1 MILRVLYI
9 SKLNGEEDIDL
20 AHPHRKY
27 TLAKKLA
34 LLILAAAIVSGI
46 VFLTL
51 QKITNDLID
60 GYLSSD
66 DYYEQESAKYIQKF
80 SRYVSENGLSSTD
93 RKAFGEWVKKENYI
107 NLTIFKDQVLQYD
120 SIYSA
125 ADESAY
131 GKERM
136 TQYAKHHSYPVQFS
150 DGNGRVMVDGFYS
163 SRYHDLAFTLE
174 LLGATLIFLLIV
186 LLGIRKSLR
195 YLQTIHQEIH
205 ILEGGELD
213 YEMTVKGHDELAMIA
228 KSIED
233 LRKAFLDKLQAI
245 DELQEESRSLVT
257 EMSHDMRT
265 PLTSLMMNLEFAK
278 KEETGANTR
287 KDQYIASAYG
297 KALQLKH
304 LSDNLFAYF
313 LLDKEHESELE
324 TVAVK
329 EVIYD
334 LLSDQVA
341 ILHQENFKVH
351 LLGEL
356 PDSYINVNVELLGRV
371 FDNVMSNLRKY
382 ADPKKDINLTFL
394 SDQEIFEIHISN
406 AINETNDT
414 PESNGLGERS
424 IKRMMTRMHGQFER
438 MEKNGVYYIVLRFWN
453 IKM

>member
-1 MILRVLYI
+1 M
-9 SKLNGEEDIDL
+9 

-66 DYYEQESAKYIQKF
+66 EYYEQESAKYIQKF
-80 SRYVSENGLSSTD
+80 SRYVSENELSSTD

-136 TQYAKHHSYPVQFS
+136 TQYAEHHSYRVQFS

-245 DELQEESRSLVT
+245 DDLQEESRSLVT

-278 KEETGANTR
+278 KEETGADTQ

-297 KALQLKH
+297 KALQLKN

-414 PESNGLGERS
+414 QESTGLGERS
-424 IKRMMTRMHGQFER
+424 IKRMMSRMHGQFESIER
-438 MEKNGVYYIVLRFWN
+438 NDVYYIVLRFWN

>member
-1 MILRVLYI
+1 M
-9 SKLNGEEDIDL
+9 
-20 AHPHRKY
+20 AHRKF
-27 TLAKKLA
+27 TLTKKLA
-34 LLILAAAIVSGI
+34 LLIVVAAMVSGV

-66 DYYEQESAKYIQKF
+66 EYYLEESARYIQKF
-80 SRYVSENGLSSTD
+80 SNYVSENELSSSD

-107 NLTIFKDQVLQYD
+107 SLTIFKDQVLQYD

-125 ADESAY
+125 ADERAY
-131 GKERM
+131 GKEKV
-136 TQYAKHHSYPVQFS
+136 TQYAQHHSHPVKFS
-150 DGNGRVMVDGFYS
+150 DGEGRVMVDGFYS
-163 SRYHDLAFTLE
+163 SRYFDLAFTLE
-174 LLGATLIFLLIV
+174 LLGATLIFLMIV
-186 LLGIRKSLR
+186 LLGIRRSLR

-265 PLTSLMMNLEFAK
+265 PLTSLIMNLEFAK
-278 KEETGANTR
+278 KEEAGADTNR
-287 KDQYIASAYG
+287 DQYVANAYG
-297 KALQLKH
+297 KALQLKN

-341 ILHQENFKVH
+341 ILHQEHFRVH
-351 LLGEL
+351 LSGEL
-356 PDSYINVNVELLGRV
+356 PDTYVNVNIEELGRV
-371 FDNVMSNLRKY
+371 FDNVMSNLCKY
-382 ADPKKDINLTFL
+382 ADPEKDINITFL
-394 SDQEIFEIHISN
+394 SDQEVFEIHVSN
-406 AINETNDT
+406 TIHSSDAT

-424 IKRMMTRMHGQFER
+424 ITRMMSRMQGQFHSIKR
-438 MEKNGVYYIVLRFWN
+438 NSKYYIVLRFWN
-453 IKM
+453 TKI

>member
-1 MILRVLYI
+1 M
-9 SKLNGEEDIDL
+9 

-66 DYYEQESAKYIQKF
+66 EYYDQESAKYIQKF
-80 SRYVSENGLSSTD
+80 SRYVSENELSSTD
-93 RKAFGEWVKKENYI
+93 RQAFGEWVKKENYI
-107 NLTIFKDQVLQYD
+107 NLTIFNDEVLQYD

-150 DGNGRVMVDGFYS
+150 DGEGRVMVDGFYS
-163 SRYHDLAFTLE
+163 SRYHDFAFTLE
-174 LLGATLIFLLIV
+174 LLGATLIFLLMV

-278 KEETGANTR
+278 KEETGADTR

-297 KALQLKH
+297 KALQLKN

-394 SDQEIFEIHISN
+394 SDQEIFEIHVSN
-406 AINETNDT
+406 AIKETKVT

-424 IKRMMTRMHGQFER
+424 IRRMMTRMHGQFESIER
-438 MEKNGVYYIVLRFWN
+438 NDVYYIVLRFWN

>member
-1 MILRVLYI
+1 MLKR
-9 SKLNGEEDIDL
+9 NGEEDTDL
-20 AHPHRKY
+20 AHRKY

-34 LLILAAAIVSGI
+34 LLILTAAVVSGL

-66 DYYEQESAKYIQKF
+66 EYYEEESARYIQKF
-80 SRYVSENGLSSTD
+80 SRYVSENELSSTD
-93 RKAFGEWVKKENYI
+93 RKAFGEWVKKEDYI
-107 NLTIFKDQVLQYD
+107 NLTIFKDEVLQYD

-131 GKERM
+131 GKEKV
-136 TQYAKHHSYPVQFS
+136 TQYAEHHSYPVQFS
-150 DGNGRVMVDGFYS
+150 DGKGRVMVDGFYS
-163 SRYHDLAFTLE
+163 FRYHDLAFTLE
-174 LLGATLIFLLIV
+174 LLGATLIFLIIV
-186 LLGIRKSLR
+186 LLGIRKSLC

-205 ILEGGELD
+205 ILEGGELNH
-213 YEMTVKGHDELAMIA
+213 EMTVKGHDELAMIA

-278 KEETGANTR
+278 KEEAGA
-287 KDQYIASAYG
+287 DQYIANAYE
-297 KALQLKH
+297 KALQLKN

-313 LLDKEHESELE
+313 LLDKEHEPELE

-341 ILHQENFKVH
+341 ILQQETFKVH

-356 PDSYINVNVELLGRV
+356 PDSYINVNVEELGRV
-371 FDNVMSNLRKY
+371 FDNLMSNLLKY

-394 SDQEIFEIHISN
+394 SDQEIFEIHVSN
-406 AINETNDT
+406 AIKEKDDMQ
-414 PESNGLGERS
+414 ESTGLGERS
-424 IKRMMTRMHGQFER
+424 IKRMMSRMHGQFER
-438 MEKNGVYYIVLRFWN
+438 MEKNAVYHIVLRFWH
-453 IKM
+453 IKI

>member
-1 MILRVLYI
+1 M
-9 SKLNGEEDIDL
+9 

-66 DYYEQESAKYIQKF
+66 EYYEQESAKYIQKF

-107 NLTIFKDQVLQYD
+107 NLTIFNDQVLQYD

-125 ADESAY
+125 TDESAY
-131 GKERM
+131 GKEKM
-136 TQYAKHHSYPVQFS
+136 TQYAEHHSYPVQFS
-150 DGNGRVMVDGFYS
+150 DGKGRVMVDGFYS

-245 DELQEESRSLVT
+245 DDLQEESRSLVT

-278 KEETGANTR
+278 KEETGADTQ

-297 KALQLKH
+297 KALQLKN

-414 PESNGLGERS
+414 QESTGLGERS
-424 IKRMMTRMHGQFER
+424 IKRMMSRMHGQFESIER
-438 MEKNGVYYIVLRFWN
+438 NDVYYIVLRFWN

>member
-1 MILRVLYI
+1 M
-9 SKLNGEEDIDL
+9 

-66 DYYEQESAKYIQKF
+66 EYYDQESAKYIQKF
-80 SRYVSENGLSSTD
+80 SRYVSENELSSTD
-93 RKAFGEWVKKENYI
+93 RQAFGEWVKKENYI
-107 NLTIFKDQVLQYD
+107 NLTIFKDEVLQYD

-150 DGNGRVMVDGFYS
+150 DGEGRGMVDGFYS

-174 LLGATLIFLLIV
+174 LLGATLIFLLMV

-278 KEETGANTR
+278 KEEAGADTR
-287 KDQYIASAYG
+287 KDQYIASAYE
-297 KALQLKH
+297 KALQLKN

-313 LLDKEHESELE
+313 LLDKEHEPELE

-341 ILHQENFKVH
+341 ILQQETFKVH
-351 LLGEL
+351 LLGDL
-356 PDSYINVNVELLGRV
+356 PDSYINVNVEELGRV
-371 FDNVMSNLRKY
+371 FDNLMSNILKY

-406 AINETNDT
+406 AINETNNT
-414 PESNGLGERS
+414 QESTGLGERS
-424 IKRMMTRMHGQFER
+424 IKRMMSRMHGQFER
-438 MEKNGVYYIVLRFWN
+438 IEKNGVYYIVLRFWH
-453 IKM
+453 IKI

>member
-1 MILRVLYI
+1 M
-9 SKLNGEEDIDL
+9 

-66 DYYEQESAKYIQKF
+66 EYYDQESAKYIQKF
-80 SRYVSENGLSSTD
+80 SRYVSENELSSTD
-93 RKAFGEWVKKENYI
+93 RQAFGEWVKKENYI
-107 NLTIFKDQVLQYD
+107 NLTIFKDEVLQYD

-150 DGNGRVMVDGFYS
+150 DGEGRVMVDGFYS

-174 LLGATLIFLLIV
+174 LLGATLIFLLMV

-278 KEETGANTR
+278 KEEAGADTR
-287 KDQYIASAYG
+287 KDQYIASAYE
-297 KALQLKH
+297 KALQLKN

-313 LLDKEHESELE
+313 LLDKEHEPELE

-341 ILHQENFKVH
+341 ILQQETFKVH
-351 LLGEL
+351 LLGDL
-356 PDSYINVNVELLGRV
+356 PDSYINVNVEELGRV
-371 FDNVMSNLRKY
+371 FDNLMSNILKY

-406 AINETNDT
+406 AINETNDSQ
-414 PESNGLGERS
+414 ESTGLGERS
-424 IKRMMTRMHGQFER
+424 IKRMMSRMHGQFER
-438 MEKNGVYYIVLRFWN
+438 MEKNGVYYIVLRFWH
-453 IKM
+453 IKI

>member
-1 MILRVLYI
+1 M
-9 SKLNGEEDIDL
+9 

-66 DYYEQESAKYIQKF
+66 EYYEQESAKYIQKF
-80 SRYVSENGLSSTD
+80 SRYVSENELSSTD

-107 NLTIFKDQVLQYD
+107 NLTIFNDQVLQYD

-150 DGNGRVMVDGFYS
+150 DGKGRVMVDGFYS

-278 KEETGANTR
+278 KEETGADTR

-297 KALQLKH
+297 KALQLKN

-356 PDSYINVNVELLGRV
+356 PDSYINVNVELLSRI
-371 FDNVMSNLRKY
+371 FDNAMSNLRKY

-414 PESNGLGERS
+414 QESTGLGERS
-424 IKRMMTRMHGQFER
+424 IKRMMSRMHGQFESIER
-438 MEKNGVYYIVLRFWN
+438 NDVYYIVLRFWN

>member
-1 MILRVLYI
+1 M
-9 SKLNGEEDIDL
+9 

-66 DYYEQESAKYIQKF
+66 EYYDQESAKYIQKF
-80 SRYVSENGLSSTD
+80 SRYVSENELSSTD
-93 RKAFGEWVKKENYI
+93 RQAFGEWVKKENYI
-107 NLTIFKDQVLQYD
+107 NLTIFKDEVLQYD

-150 DGNGRVMVDGFYS
+150 DGEGRVMVDGFYS

-174 LLGATLIFLLIV
+174 LLGATLIFLLMV

-278 KEETGANTR
+278 KEEAGADTR

-297 KALQLKH
+297 KALQLKN

-313 LLDKEHESELE
+313 LLDKEQEPELE

-356 PDSYINVNVELLGRV
+356 PDSYINVNVEQLGRV

-382 ADPKKDINLTFL
+382 ADSKKDINLTFL
-394 SDQEIFEIHISN
+394 SDQEIFEIHVSN
-406 AINETNDT
+406 AIKETEVT

-424 IKRMMTRMHGQFER
+424 IKRMMTRMHGQFESIER
-438 MEKNGVYYIVLRFWN
+438 NDVYYIVLRFWN

>member
-1 MILRVLYI
+1 M
-9 SKLNGEEDIDL
+9 
-20 AHPHRKY
+20 AQRKY
-27 TLAKKLA
+27 TLTKKLA

-66 DYYEQESAKYIQKF
+66 EYYEQESAKYIQKF

-93 RKAFGEWVKKENYI
+93 RNAFGEWVKKENYI

-120 SIYSA
+120 SIYFGD
-125 ADESAY
+125 DESAY
-131 GKERM
+131 GKEKV
-136 TQYAKHHSYPVQFS
+136 TQYALNHSYPVRFS
-150 DGNGRVMVDGFYS
+150 DGKGRVMVYGFYS

-174 LLGATLIFLLIV
+174 LLGATFIFLIIV

-278 KEETGANTR
+278 KEETGADTR

-297 KALQLKH
+297 KALQLKN

-414 PESNGLGERS
+414 QESTGLGERS
-424 IKRMMTRMHGQFER
+424 IKRMMTRMHGQFESIER
-438 MEKNGVYYIVLRFWN
+438 NDVYYIVLRFWN

>member
-1 MILRVLYI
+1 M
-9 SKLNGEEDIDL
+9 

-66 DYYEQESAKYIQKF
+66 EYYEQESAKYIQKF

-93 RKAFGEWVKKENYI
+93 RNAFGEWVKKENYI
-107 NLTIFKDQVLQYD
+107 NLTIFNDQVLQYD

-125 ADESAY
+125 TDESAY

-136 TQYAKHHSYPVQFS
+136 TQYAKHHSYPVRFS
-150 DGNGRVMVDGFYS
+150 DGKGRVMVYGFYS

-174 LLGATLIFLLIV
+174 LLGATFIFLIIV

-245 DELQEESRSLVT
+245 DVLQEESRSLVT

-297 KALQLKH
+297 KALQLKN

-414 PESNGLGERS
+414 QESTGLGERS
-424 IKRMMTRMHGQFER
+424 IKRMMSRMHGQFESIER
-438 MEKNGVYYIVLRFWN
+438 NDVYYIVLRFWN

>member
-1 MILRVLYI
+1 M
-9 SKLNGEEDIDL
+9 

-66 DYYEQESAKYIQKF
+66 EYYEQESAKYIQKF

-107 NLTIFKDQVLQYD
+107 NLTIFNDQVLQYD

-125 ADESAY
+125 TDESAY

-150 DGNGRVMVDGFYS
+150 DGKGRVMVDGFYS

-195 YLQTIHQEIH
+195 YLQMIHREIH

-278 KEETGANTR
+278 KEETGADTQ

-297 KALQLKH
+297 KALQLKN

-414 PESNGLGERS
+414 QESTGLGERS
-424 IKRMMTRMHGQFER
+424 IKRMMSRMHGQFESIER
-438 MEKNGVYYIVLRFWN
+438 NDVYYIVLRFWN

>member
-1 MILRVLYI
+1 M
-9 SKLNGEEDIDL
+9 

-66 DYYEQESAKYIQKF
+66 EYYEQESAKYIQKF

-107 NLTIFKDQVLQYD
+107 NLTIFNDQVLQYD

-125 ADESAY
+125 TDESAY

-150 DGNGRVMVDGFYS
+150 DGKGRVMVDGFYS

-245 DELQEESRSLVT
+245 DDLQEESRSLVT

-278 KEETGANTR
+278 KEETGADTQ

-297 KALQLKH
+297 KALQLKN

-414 PESNGLGERS
+414 QESTGLGERS
-424 IKRMMTRMHGQFER
+424 IKRMMSRMHGQFESIER
-438 MEKNGVYYIVLRFWN
+438 NDVYYIVLRFWN

>member
-1 MILRVLYI
+1 
-9 SKLNGEEDIDL
+9 L

-66 DYYEQESAKYIQKF
+66 EYYEQESAKYIQKF

-107 NLTIFKDQVLQYD
+107 NLTIFNDQVLQYD

-125 ADESAY
+125 TDESAY
-131 GKERM
+131 GKEMM

-150 DGNGRVMVDGFYS
+150 DGKGRVMVDGFYS

-195 YLQTIHQEIH
+195 YLQMIHREIH

-278 KEETGANTR
+278 KEETGADTQ

-297 KALQLKH
+297 KALQLKN

-414 PESNGLGERS
+414 QESTGLGERS
-424 IKRMMTRMHGQFER
+424 IKRMMSRMHGQFESIER
-438 MEKNGVYYIVLRFWN
+438 NDVYYIVLRFWN

>member
-1 MILRVLYI
+1 M
-9 SKLNGEEDIDL
+9 

-66 DYYEQESAKYIQKF
+66 EYYEQESAKYIQKF
-80 SRYVSENGLSSTD
+80 SRYVSENELSSTD

-136 TQYAKHHSYPVQFS
+136 TQYAKHHSYRVQFS

-245 DELQEESRSLVT
+245 DDLQEESRSLVT

-278 KEETGANTR
+278 KEETGADTQ

-297 KALQLKH
+297 KALQLKN

-414 PESNGLGERS
+414 QESTGLGERS
-424 IKRMMTRMHGQFER
+424 IKRMMSRMHGQFESIER
-438 MEKNGVYYIVLRFWN
+438 NDVYYIVLRFWN

>member
-1 MILRVLYI
+1 M
-9 SKLNGEEDIDL
+9 

-66 DYYEQESAKYIQKF
+66 EYYDQESAKYIQKF
-80 SRYVSENGLSSTD
+80 SRYVSENELSSTD

-107 NLTIFKDQVLQYD
+107 NLTIFKDEVLQYD

-136 TQYAKHHSYPVQFS
+136 TQYAEQHSYPVQFS
-150 DGNGRVMVDGFYS
+150 DGEGRVMVDGFYS

-278 KEETGANTR
+278 KEEAGADTC
-287 KDQYIASAYG
+287 KDQYIASAYE
-297 KALQLKH
+297 KALQLKN

-313 LLDKEHESELE
+313 LLDKEHEPDLE

-341 ILHQENFKVH
+341 ILQQETFKVH

-356 PDSYINVNVELLGRV
+356 PDSYINVNVEELGRV
-371 FDNVMSNLRKY
+371 FDNLMSNILKY

-406 AINETNDT
+406 AINETNDSQ
-414 PESNGLGERS
+414 ESTGLGERS
-424 IKRMMTRMHGQFER
+424 IKRMMSRMHGQFER
-438 MEKNGVYYIVLRFWN
+438 MEKNGVYYIVLRFWH
-453 IKM
+453 IKI

>member
-1 MILRVLYI
+1 M
-9 SKLNGEEDIDL
+9 

-66 DYYEQESAKYIQKF
+66 EYYEQESAKYIQKF

-107 NLTIFKDQVLQYD
+107 NLTIFNDQVLQYD

-125 ADESAY
+125 TDESAY

-150 DGNGRVMVDGFYS
+150 DGKGRVMVDGFYS

-195 YLQTIHQEIH
+195 YLQMIHREIH

-278 KEETGANTR
+278 KEETGADTQ

-297 KALQLKH
+297 KALQLKN

-382 ADPKKDINLTFL
+382 ADPKKNINLTFL

-414 PESNGLGERS
+414 QESTGLGERS
-424 IKRMMTRMHGQFER
+424 IKRMMSRMHGQFESIER
-438 MEKNGVYYIVLRFWN
+438 NDVYYIVLRFWN

>member
-66 DYYEQESAKYIQKF
+66 EYYEQESAKYIQKF
-80 SRYVSENGLSSTD
+80 SRYVSENELSSTD

-107 NLTIFKDQVLQYD
+107 NLTIFNDQVLQYD

-150 DGNGRVMVDGFYS
+150 DGKGRVMVDGFYS

-245 DELQEESRSLVT
+245 DVLQEESRSLVT

-297 KALQLKH
+297 KALQLKN

-414 PESNGLGERS
+414 QESTGLGERS
-424 IKRMMTRMHGQFER
+424 IKRMMSRMNGQFESIER
-438 MEKNGVYYIVLRFWN
+438 NDVYYIVLRFWN

>member
-34 LLILAAAIVSGI
+34 LLILAAVIVSGI

-66 DYYEQESAKYIQKF
+66 EYYEQESAKYIQKF
-80 SRYVSENGLSSTD
+80 SRYVSENELSSTD

-107 NLTIFKDQVLQYD
+107 NLTIFNDQVLQYD

-150 DGNGRVMVDGFYS
+150 DGKGRVMVDGFYS

-195 YLQTIHQEIH
+195 YLQMIHQEIH

-278 KEETGANTR
+278 KEETGADTR

-297 KALQLKH
+297 KALQLKN

-313 LLDKEHESELE
+313 LLDKEHEFELE

-394 SDQEIFEIHISN
+394 SDQEIFEIHVSN
-406 AINETNDT
+406 AIKETKVT

-424 IKRMMTRMHGQFER
+424 IKRMITRMHGQFESIER
-438 MEKNGVYYIVLRFWN
+438 NDVYYIVLRFWN

>member
-1 MILRVLYI
+1 M
-9 SKLNGEEDIDL
+9 

-66 DYYEQESAKYIQKF
+66 EYYEQESAKYIQKF
-80 SRYVSENGLSSTD
+80 SRYVSENELSSTD

-107 NLTIFKDQVLQYD
+107 NLTIFNDQVLQYD

-150 DGNGRVMVDGFYS
+150 DGKGRVMVDGFYS

-195 YLQTIHQEIH
+195 YLQMIHQEIH

-278 KEETGANTR
+278 KEETGADTR

-297 KALQLKH
+297 KALQLKN

-394 SDQEIFEIHISN
+394 SDQEIFEIHVSN
-406 AINETNDT
+406 AIKETKVT

-424 IKRMMTRMHGQFER
+424 IKRMITRMHGQFESIER
-438 MEKNGVYYIVLRFWN
+438 NDVYYIVLRFWN

>member
-1 MILRVLYI
+1 M
-9 SKLNGEEDIDL
+9 
-20 AHPHRKY
+20 AHRKY

-66 DYYEQESAKYIQKF
+66 EYYEEESAKYIQKF
-80 SRYVSENGLSSTD
+80 SRYVSENKLSSTD
-93 RKAFGEWVKKENYI
+93 RQAFGEWVKKENYI
-107 NLTIFKDQVLQYD
+107 NLTIFKDEVLQYD

-131 GKERM
+131 GKEKV
-136 TQYAKHHSYPVQFS
+136 TQYAEHHSFPVQFS

-195 YLQTIHQEIH
+195 YLQTIHQDIH

-278 KEETGANTR
+278 KEEAGADTR

-297 KALQLKH
+297 KALQLKN

-313 LLDKEHESELE
+313 LLDKEQEPELE

-356 PDSYINVNVELLGRV
+356 PDSYINVNVEQLGRV

-394 SDQEIFEIHISN
+394 SDQEIFEIHVSN
-406 AINETNDT
+406 AIKETEVT
-414 PESNGLGERS
+414 TESNGLGERS
-424 IKRMMTRMHGQFER
+424 IKRMMTRMHGQFESIER
-438 MEKNGVYYIVLRFWN
+438 NEVYYIVLRFWN

>member
-1 MILRVLYI
+1 M
-9 SKLNGEEDIDL
+9 

-66 DYYEQESAKYIQKF
+66 EYYEQESAKYIQKF
-80 SRYVSENGLSSTD
+80 SRYVSENELSSTD

-107 NLTIFKDQVLQYD
+107 NLTIFNDQVLQYD

-150 DGNGRVMVDGFYS
+150 DGKGRVMVDGFYS

-278 KEETGANTR
+278 KEETGADTR
-287 KDQYIASAYG
+287 KDQYIASAYE
-297 KALQLKH
+297 KALQLKN

-341 ILHQENFKVH
+341 ILYQENFKVH

-356 PDSYINVNVELLGRV
+356 PDSYINVNVELLSRI

-414 PESNGLGERS
+414 QESNGLGERS
-424 IKRMMTRMHGQFER
+424 IKRMMTRMHGQFESIER
-438 MEKNGVYYIVLRFWN
+438 NDVYYIVLRFWN

>member
-1 MILRVLYI
+1 M
-9 SKLNGEEDIDL
+9 
-20 AHPHRKY
+20 AHRKY

-34 LLILAAAIVSGI
+34 LLILAAAIVSGL

-66 DYYEQESAKYIQKF
+66 EYYDQESAKYIQKF
-80 SRYVSENGLSSTD
+80 SRYVSENELSSTD
-93 RKAFGEWVKKENYI
+93 RQAFGEWVKKENYI
-107 NLTIFKDQVLQYD
+107 NLTIFKDEVLQYD

-150 DGNGRVMVDGFYS
+150 DGEGRVMVDGFYS

-174 LLGATLIFLLIV
+174 LLGATLIFLLMV

-278 KEETGANTR
+278 KEEAGADTR
-287 KDQYIASAYG
+287 KDQYIASAYE
-297 KALQLKH
+297 KALQLKN

-313 LLDKEHESELE
+313 LLDKEHEPELE

-341 ILHQENFKVH
+341 ILQQETFKVH

-356 PDSYINVNVELLGRV
+356 PDSYINVNVEELGRV
-371 FDNVMSNLRKY
+371 FDNLMSNILKY

-414 PESNGLGERS
+414 QESTGLGERS
-424 IKRMMTRMHGQFER
+424 IKRMMSRMHGQFER
-438 MEKNGVYYIVLRFWN
+438 MEKNGVYYIVLRFWH
-453 IKM
+453 IKI

>member
-1 MILRVLYI
+1 M
-9 SKLNGEEDIDL
+9 

-66 DYYEQESAKYIQKF
+66 EYYDQESAKYIQKF
-80 SRYVSENGLSSTD
+80 SRYVSENELSSTD
-93 RKAFGEWVKKENYI
+93 RQAFGEWVKKENYI
-107 NLTIFKDQVLQYD
+107 NLTIFNDEVLQYD

-150 DGNGRVMVDGFYS
+150 DGEGRVMVDGFYS

-174 LLGATLIFLLIV
+174 LLGATLIFLLMV

-278 KEETGANTR
+278 KEEAGADTR
-287 KDQYIASAYG
+287 KDQYIASAYE
-297 KALQLKH
+297 KALQLKN

-313 LLDKEHESELE
+313 LLDKEHEPELE

-341 ILHQENFKVH
+341 ILQQETFKVH

-356 PDSYINVNVELLGRV
+356 PDSYINVNVEELGRV
-371 FDNVMSNLRKY
+371 FDNLMSNILKY

-414 PESNGLGERS
+414 QESTGLGERS
-424 IKRMMTRMHGQFER
+424 IKRMMSRMHGQFER
-438 MEKNGVYYIVLRFWN
+438 MEKNGVYYIVLRFWH
-453 IKM
+453 IKI

>member
-66 DYYEQESAKYIQKF
+66 EYYEQESAKYIQKF
-80 SRYVSENGLSSTD
+80 SRYVSENELSSTD

-125 ADESAY
+125 DDESAY

-136 TQYAKHHSYPVQFS
+136 TQYAEHHSYPVQFS
-150 DGNGRVMVDGFYS
+150 DGKGCVMVDGFYS

-278 KEETGANTR
+278 KR
-287 KDQYIASAYG
+287 R
-297 KALQLKH
+297 
-304 LSDNLFAYF
+304 
-313 LLDKEHESELE
+313 LE
-324 TVAVK
+324 RIPIK
-329 EVIYD
+329 
-334 LLSDQVA
+334 
-341 ILHQENFKVH
+341 
-351 LLGEL
+351 
-356 PDSYINVNVELLGRV
+356 IN
-371 FDNVMSNLRKY
+371 
-382 ADPKKDINLTFL
+382 I
-394 SDQEIFEIHISN
+394 
-406 AINETNDT
+406 
-414 PESNGLGERS
+414 
-424 IKRMMTRMHGQFER
+424 
-438 MEKNGVYYIVLRFWN
+438 
-453 IKM
+453 

>member
-1 MILRVLYI
+1 M
-9 SKLNGEEDIDL
+9 

-66 DYYEQESAKYIQKF
+66 EYYDQESAKYIQKF
-80 SRYVSENGLSSTD
+80 SRYVSENELSSTD
-93 RKAFGEWVKKENYI
+93 RQAFGEWVKKENYI
-107 NLTIFKDQVLQYD
+107 NLTIFNDEVLQYD

-150 DGNGRVMVDGFYS
+150 DGEGRVMVDGFYS

-174 LLGATLIFLLIV
+174 LLGATLIFLLMV

-278 KEETGANTR
+278 KEEAGADTR
-287 KDQYIASAYG
+287 KDQYIASAYE
-297 KALQLKH
+297 KALQLKN

-313 LLDKEHESELE
+313 LLDKEHEPELE

-341 ILHQENFKVH
+341 ILQQETFKVH

-356 PDSYINVNVELLGRV
+356 PDSYINVNVEELGRV

-394 SDQEIFEIHISN
+394 SDQEIFEIHVSN
-406 AINETNDT
+406 AIKETKVT

-424 IKRMMTRMHGQFER
+424 IRRMMTRMHGQFESIER
-438 MEKNGVYYIVLRFWN
+438 NDVYYIVLRFWN

>member
-1 MILRVLYI
+1 
-9 SKLNGEEDIDL
+9 L

-66 DYYEQESAKYIQKF
+66 EYYDQESAKYIQKF
-80 SRYVSENGLSSTD
+80 SRYVSENELSSTD

-131 GKERM
+131 GKEKM
-136 TQYAKHHSYPVQFS
+136 TQYAEHHSFPVQFS
-150 DGNGRVMVDGFYS
+150 DGEGRVMVDGFYS

-245 DELQEESRSLVT
+245 DELQDESRSLVT

-278 KEETGANTR
+278 KEEAGADTR
-287 KDQYIASAYG
+287 KDQYIASAYE
-297 KALQLKH
+297 KALQLKN

-313 LLDKEHESELE
+313 LLDKEHEPEIE

-341 ILHQENFKVH
+341 ILQQETFKVH

-356 PDSYINVNVELLGRV
+356 PDSYINVNVEELGRV
-371 FDNVMSNLRKY
+371 FDNLMSNILKY

-414 PESNGLGERS
+414 QESTGLGERS
-424 IKRMMTRMHGQFER
+424 IKRMMSRMHGQFER
-438 MEKNGVYYIVLRFWN
+438 MEKNGVYYIVLRFWH
-453 IKM
+453 IKI

>member
-1 MILRVLYI
+1 MILRALYI

-66 DYYEQESAKYIQKF
+66 EYYEQESAKYIQKF

-107 NLTIFKDQVLQYD
+107 NLTIFNDQVLQYD

-125 ADESAY
+125 TDESAY

-150 DGNGRVMVDGFYS
+150 DGKGRVMVDGFYS

-195 YLQTIHQEIH
+195 YLQMIHQEIH

-278 KEETGANTR
+278 KEETGADTR

-297 KALQLKH
+297 KALQLKN

-382 ADPKKDINLTFL
+382 ADPKKNINLTFL

-414 PESNGLGERS
+414 QESTGLGERS
-424 IKRMMTRMHGQFER
+424 IKRMMSRMHGQFER

>member
-1 MILRVLYI
+1 M
-9 SKLNGEEDIDL
+9 

-66 DYYEQESAKYIQKF
+66 EYYEQESAKYIQKF

-107 NLTIFKDQVLQYD
+107 NLTIFNDQVLQYD

-125 ADESAY
+125 TDESAY
-131 GKERM
+131 GKEMM

-150 DGNGRVMVDGFYS
+150 DGKGRVMVDGFYS

-195 YLQTIHQEIH
+195 YLQRIHREIH

-278 KEETGANTR
+278 KEETGADTQ

-297 KALQLKH
+297 KALQLKN

-414 PESNGLGERS
+414 QESTGLGERS
-424 IKRMMTRMHGQFER
+424 IKRMMSRMHGQFESIER
-438 MEKNGVYYIVLRFWN
+438 NDVYYIVLRFWN